1 MEVNMLGFKL
11 HQPTR
16 TYSRIWVADSN
27 YQLILSHIAQ
37 QHHSCPNDIVIS
49 IGSFNCRCLALL
61 NGPIVDCIVVSSMSR
76 TIQ

>member
-1 MEVNMLGFKL
+1 MLGLNFINL
-11 HQPTR
+11 LV
-16 TYSRIWVADSN
+16 RILGFGLQILNQS
-27 YQLILSHIAQ
+27 ILSHIAQ

-49 IGSFNCRCLALL
+49 IGSFNCQCVTLL